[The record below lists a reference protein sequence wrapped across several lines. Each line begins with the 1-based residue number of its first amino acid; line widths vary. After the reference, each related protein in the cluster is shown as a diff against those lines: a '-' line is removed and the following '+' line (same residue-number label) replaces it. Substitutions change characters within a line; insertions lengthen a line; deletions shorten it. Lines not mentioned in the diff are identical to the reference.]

1 MNKKFMRKAFYILPV
16 LGLLKAGAVK
26 AICPLCTVTVIAA
39 TGLSR
44 WLGIDDVIS
53 GLWIGGVTVSLIV
66 WTLDYLGKKDWR
78 FKYDIPA
85 VSLGYYILIYAS
97 LLLGDLVFHPKNTL
111 WGIDKLILGTI
122 IGSIFFL
129 AAVLGYEYLKKK
141 NDGKAHFPYEKVA
154 LPVGALLALSGVFYL
169 ITK

>member
-1 MNKKFMRKAFYILPV
+1 MRKAFYILPV
-16 LGLLKAGAVK
+16 LGLLKAGAAK
-26 AICPLCTVTVIAA
+26 AICPLCTVTVVAA

-66 WTLDYLGKKDWR
+66 WTLDYMEKKQWR
-78 FKYDIPA
+78 FQYDIPV
-85 VSLGYYILIYAS
+85 VSLSYYILIYVS
-97 LLLGDLVFHPKNTL
+97 FMIGDLILHPGNTL
-111 WGIDKLILGTI
+111 WGIDKLILGAI

-129 AAVLGYEYLKKK
+129 AAVFGYEYLKKK
-141 NDGKAHFPYEKVA
+141 NNNKAHFPYEKVA
-154 LPVGALLALSGVFYL
+154 LPVGTLVVLSAIFYF